1 MDYVIVIPAYNP
13 GEILLEMVD
22 KIINALP
29 EADIVLID
37 DGSEQQYKGVFEKLA
52 HKERVFI
59 VTHAVNQGKGKALK
73 TGFEFVLQ
81 HFADKKAV
89 ITADADGQ
97 HSLNAICTMA
107 NNFYGDGTLILGRRN
122 FANKND
128 VDIPLRSKLGNR
140 MTQWVFNH
148 LCGIKISDTQTGLR
162 LIPAALLPQFLKLKG
177 ARYEYETNCLLWCK
191 ENGIEIKEIDIDTI
205 YENGNESSH
214 FNPLADS
221 LKIYSIILKYVCSSL
236 LSTIIDYIVFFG
248 LSNFV
253 ENVFIL
259 TYAGRGAS
267 IAVNFL
273 VNKKVVFKSN
283 GDSIWQAV
291 KYIILVIIS
300 GTLSS
305 VGVYFLTQCGL
316 ALVLSKVIMET
327 TLFFFNFICQKNL
340 VFIKRLQKENQ
351 IRATDWTAYYRRKK
365 SIFSTITQKI
375 TMRFLSKRFKE
386 IGMDSHWSILECG
399 GGNSCFAK
407 YIVQNFHVKQYDIAD
422 NNSLAIEKARVMP
435 EINNAKYLNLTEN
448 IEDKSL
454 IQKYDLVYSIGLVE
468 HFDTDEQMRV
478 IKNHFNFVR
487 PGGYVLISAPTP
499 TIKYRFYRKCME
511 IMHVWRFWDETPIT
525 QIDFVKKME
534 NYGEIIFAG
543 VNKRLPLTQFVV
555 VIKT

>member
-13 GEILLEMVD
+13 GEILLEMID
-22 KIINALP
+22 EIINALP

-37 DGSEQQYKGVFEKLA
+37 DGSEQQYKGVFEKLV

-97 HSLNAICTMA
+97 HSLNAICTMTD
-107 NNFYGDGTLILGRRN
+107 NFYGDGTLILGRRN
-122 FANKND
+122 FANKD
-128 VDIPLRSKLGNR
+128 DIDIPLRSKLGNR

-162 LIPAALLPQFLKLKG
+162 LIPTALLPQFLKLKG
-177 ARYEYETNCLLWCK
+177 TRYEYETNCLLWCK

-221 LKIYSIILKYVCSSL
+221 LKIYSIILKYVCSSM
-236 LSTIIDYIVFFG
+236 LSTIIDYIVFLG
-248 LSNFV
+248 LSGFV
-253 ENVFIL
+253 ENIFIL

-267 IAVNFL
+267 TIINFL

-316 ALVLSKVIMET
+316 ALVLSKVIAET
-327 TLFFFNFICQKNL
+327 TLFFFNFVCQKNL
-340 VFIKRLQKENQ
+340 VFR
-351 IRATDWTAYYRRKK
+351 TKK
-365 SIFSTITQKI
+365 TK
-375 TMRFLSKRFKE
+375 
-386 IGMDSHWSILECG
+386 
-399 GGNSCFAK
+399 
-407 YIVQNFHVKQYDIAD
+407 
-422 NNSLAIEKARVMP
+422 
-435 EINNAKYLNLTEN
+435 
-448 IEDKSL
+448 
-454 IQKYDLVYSIGLVE
+454 
-468 HFDTDEQMRV
+468 
-478 IKNHFNFVR
+478 
-487 PGGYVLISAPTP
+487 
-499 TIKYRFYRKCME
+499 
-511 IMHVWRFWDETPIT
+511 
-525 QIDFVKKME
+525 
-534 NYGEIIFAG
+534 
-543 VNKRLPLTQFVV
+543 
-555 VIKT
+555 